1 MSFVT
6 QRARRIA
13 SRHGIQAPWRA
24 MTGVKSR
31 SWRTVLAGTLRRS
44 KLPLPHALAR
54 RLGWRLP
61 GAPLGSI
68 RMGDL
73 RSLQPVSREYGFDRG
88 QPIDRYYI
96 DRFLAAH
103 ASLVQ
108 GRTLEVGDNAYTLR
122 FGGGRVTRSDVLN
135 VNAGVPNT
143 TFVADLATGAGIP
156 DAAFDCVIVTQT
168 LHLVFDVAAALR
180 TLHRILKPGG
190 TLLLTVPGTIS
201 QIEQGEWRSTWY
213 WGFTSLSLGRLFAA
227 EFPASSIEF
236 AEFGNVLASVA
247 FLEGLVAEEFSRS
260 ELEHRD
266 ALYPLLLAV
275 RATRAP

>member
-1 MSFVT
+1 
-6 QRARRIA
+6 
-13 SRHGIQAPWRA
+13 
-24 MTGVKSR
+24 MTGEKSR
-31 SWRTVLAGTLRRS
+31 SWRAVLAGALRGS
-44 KLPLPHALAR
+44 KLPLPRALAR
-54 RLGWRLP
+54 RFDWQLP
-61 GAPLGSI
+61 GAPPGSI

-73 RSLQPVSREYGFDRG
+73 RCLRPVSRAYGYDRG

-96 DRFLAAH
+96 DQFLAAH
-103 ASLVQ
+103 AALVR
-108 GRTLEVGDNAYTLR
+108 GRTLEVGDNAYTLQ

-143 TFVADLATGAGIP
+143 TFVADLATGAGVP
-156 DAAFDCVIVTQT
+156 DAAFDCVILTQT

-201 QIEQGEWRSTWY
+201 QIERGEWRATWY

-227 EFPASSIEF
+227 SFPAAGIEI
-236 AEFGNVLASVA
+236 AEYGNVLASVA
-247 FLEGLVAEEFSRS
+247 LLEGLVAEEFSPA
-260 ELEHRD
+260 ELDFRD
-266 ALYPLLLAV
+266 ELYPLLLAV